1 MSKPKQ
7 ANKPVTAFLRIVLS
21 VGTDLGGV
29 PLEDALRRAR
39 ELKVTDVLDLSGL
52 DHNDSSIEV
61 TGVFT
66 SSDV

>member
-7 ANKPVTAFLRIVLS
+7 ANKPVTAFLRIVLE

-66 SSDV
+66 NGS